1 MSLSTKQQKELKAK
15 AHYLKPVIRVGQ
27 KGISENLLLE
37 TSRALDSHELI
48 KIHIAQ
54 DDREARKQCMEELA
68 SSSGAELVGQI
79 GKICILFRRNSAS

>member
-1 MSLSTKQQKELKAK
+1 MSLSIKQRKELKAK

-27 KGISENLLLE
+27 KGMSENLLLE

-48 KIHIAQ
+48 KVHIAQ
-54 DDREARKQCMEELA
+54 DDREARKHCMEELA

-79 GKICILFRRNSAS
+79 GKVCILYRQNSAS